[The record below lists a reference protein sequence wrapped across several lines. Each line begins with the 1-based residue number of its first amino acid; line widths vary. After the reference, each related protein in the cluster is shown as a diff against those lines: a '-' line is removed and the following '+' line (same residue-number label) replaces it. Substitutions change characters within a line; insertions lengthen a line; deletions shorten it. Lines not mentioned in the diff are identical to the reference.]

1 METRHLNP
9 GWSHIRNRKNKKK
22 SDDVSDF
29 KQKKETH
36 ASARLLYTTNGR
48 RNVRLRLGIE
58 KKKSDDVLTP
68 AGHLAPPATS
78 GPCARPRTSRRLR
91 PLRKKKD
98 EEAADDHRKKDEGG
112 GSYLVPDHWWRRQ
125 LHRSSC
131 RGGWE
136 GRERPD
142 LRW

>member
-22 SDDVSDF
+22 IRRRLGF
-29 KQKKETH
+29 QTKKRD
-36 ASARLLYTTNGR
+36 ARLRASPLYNKWETKR
-48 RNVRLRLGIE
+48 SSQIRNR

>member
-58 KKKSDDVLTP
+58 KKNQTTSSHRPVTSHLPPPP
-68 AGHLAPPATS
+68 APAQDLAPHAAF
-78 GPCARPRTSRRLR
+78 GPCARRRTRRQLTTTAR
-91 PLRKKKD
+91 RMR
-98 EEAADDHRKKDEGG
+98 EEEVTWCRTTGGG
-112 GSYLVPDHWWRRQ
+112 GSSIAVVVVAVGKVGNAQ
-125 LHRSSC
+125 I
-131 RGGWE
+131 
-136 GRERPD
+136 
-142 LRW
+142 